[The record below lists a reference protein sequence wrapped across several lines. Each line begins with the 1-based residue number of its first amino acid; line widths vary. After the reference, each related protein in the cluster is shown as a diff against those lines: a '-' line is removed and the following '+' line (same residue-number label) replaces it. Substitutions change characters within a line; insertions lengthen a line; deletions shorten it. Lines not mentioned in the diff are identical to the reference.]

1 MFSKQKNLKMI
12 IIIISCAMVL
22 LISTILIVAYNIKAP
37 KPYETFE
44 AYKES

>member
-22 LISTILIVAYNIKAP
+22 LISTILIVAYYIKAP

-44 AYKES
+44 AYK